1 MSINITVNKKPVT
14 AEKGEYI
21 LDTLERNGIKI
32 PTLCHMKD
40 MLPSGACRM
49 CLVEIEGS
57 GKLITSCSYPVE
69 EGMSILTHSPRVI
82 NARKTIVELL
92 LSNHPDDCLFCSRN
106 KNCELQSLSEEL
118 DVRQRRIIGK
128 KNNYS
133 LDISGLSLT
142 RDPDKCILCGRCIR
156 ECEEIIGV
164 SAIDFSFRGSKTIVG
179 TSFNKGLNTSSCVNC
194 GQCLMVCPTG
204 AISEKSH
211 LNQVIEAIS
220 NSEMQV
226 IVQYAPAI
234 SVSLAEEFDI
244 EAGKDINGIMNAALR
259 KVGFDRV
266 FDTSFAADLTIME
279 EASELIN
286 RIEKKKPLPM
296 FTSCCPAWVKYV
308 EEFWPEMLPHLSTCK
323 SPQQMMG
330 SVIKNYYAKVENI
343 NPKKIYSVAVMP
355 CTAKKFEAQ
364 REEMSTNGIADVN
377 AVLTTRE
384 LAKLI
389 RIFGIDIHKLQPEP
403 ADSPLGTRTSAGK
416 IFGVSGGVMEAA
428 LRTAHYMMTGKE
440 LSEYKFSQLRGF
452 QGIKETK
459 VKIGDMEL
467 NVAVVNGLGY
477 ALPLLEIIAAGK
489 SNIHFIE
496 VMSCKGGCIAGGGQH
511 IGADKDSIIARGKR
525 LHDIDESENIKVS
538 HLNPQVMELY
548 SKFLEKP
555 LGKKSHEYL
564 HTNYSKR
571 DVLK

>member
-1 MSINITVNKKPVT
+1 MSLNITINKKPVT

-32 PTLCHMKD
+32 PTLCHMKE

-220 NSEMQV
+220 NPEMQV

-234 SVSLAEEFDI
+234 SVSLAEEFGL
-244 EAGKDINGIMNAALR
+244 EAGRDINGIMNAALR
-259 KVGFDRV
+259 KIGFNRV

-279 EASELIN
+279 EASELLH
-286 RIEKKKPLPM
+286 RIEDKKPLPM
-296 FTSCCPAWVKYV
+296 FTSCCPSWVKYV
-308 EEFWPEMLPHLSTCK
+308 EEFWPAMLPNLSTCK

-330 SVIKNYYAKVENI
+330 SIIKNYYSKVEKTD
-343 NPKKIYSVAVMP
+343 PAKIYSVAVMP

-364 REEMSTNGIADVN
+364 REEMSTNGMADVN

-389 RIFGIDIHKLQPEP
+389 RIFGIDINKLQPEP

-428 LRTAHYMMTGKE
+428 LRTAHFVITGKE
-440 LSEYKFSQLRGF
+440 LNEHRFAQLRGF

-459 VKIGDMEL
+459 VKVGDMEL

-477 ALPLLEIIAAGK
+477 ALPLMEIIASGK

-496 VMSCKGGCIAGGGQH
+496 VMTCKGGCIAGGGQH
-511 IGADKDSIIARGKR
+511 IGANTDAIIARGKR
-525 LHDIDESENIKVS
+525 LHDIDERESINVS

-548 SKFLEKP
+548 NKFLGKP
-555 LGKKSHEYL
+555 LGETSHEYL

-571 DVLK
+571 EVLK